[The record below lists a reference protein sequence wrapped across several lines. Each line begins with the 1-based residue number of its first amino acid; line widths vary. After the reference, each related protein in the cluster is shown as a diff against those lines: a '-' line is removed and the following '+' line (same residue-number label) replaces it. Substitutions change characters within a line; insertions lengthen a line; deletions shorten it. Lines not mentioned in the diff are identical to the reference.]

1 MNAIVNETLEVQGVL
16 LCKIFGRQKLHQ
28 DKYETAVAELR
39 DLTVKDN
46 MTDTLFYTMVGIV
59 VACTYQSN
67 LSSLFR
73 SGSALRMISI
83 QSLIS
88 IYSRYGAYLLGR
100 WLFGDQRFDLH
111 RNNCRVDFIP
121 RHDLR
126 TVQRTCQR

>member
-59 VACTYQSN
+59 VACTYHQ
-67 LSSLFR
+67 
-73 SGSALRMISI
+73 
-83 QSLIS
+83 
-88 IYSRYGAYLLGR
+88 IYQVY
-100 WLFGDQRFDLH
+100 FDL
-111 RNNCRVDFIP
+111 
-121 RHDLR
+121 DLLYAWFR
-126 TVQRTCQR
+126 FNR